1 MAALKRAGSAAA
13 SMSPK
18 LWRAIAFQCRR
29 PWQGRGW
36 VVIMSPVVWGNGGL
50 GEDSL
55 YLYGAAS
62 RRGLGGA
69 VR

>member
-1 MAALKRAGSAAA
+1 
-13 SMSPK
+13 MSPK